1 MHPHTHRCTHVRAR
15 THTHTHTN
23 THTRNELVFYLLTP
37 NADFDQGWIQ
47 FDNKYTSGDA
57 TSAKT
62 DGAVPDGEYGENT
75 KMFFCCRQD
84 GSPRVPAVLPNTQPF
99 VLFPVG
105 SRCQRVE
112 GESWRPLTCLLS
124 VPNTQKRPLTC
135 LLSVP
140 NTQKC
145 PLTCL
150 LSVHNT
156 QSPTPSFLSAASVRE
171 WSAVSP
177 GIRGLAFL
185 VSSAPIFHHPFSS
198 QPQGI

>member
-1 MHPHTHRCTHVRAR
+1 MFENSFASHTH
-15 THTHTHTN
+15 
-23 THTRNELVFYLLTP
+23 NELVFYLFSP

-75 KMFFCCRQD
+75 KLFFCCRQD

-112 GESWRPLTCLLS
+112 GKSWRPLTCLVHNIQKRPLTCLLSVPNTQKRPLICLFS

-140 NTQKC
+140 NTQ
-145 PLTCL
+145 
-150 LSVHNT
+150 
-156 QSPTPSFLSAASVRE
+156 SPTPSFLSAASITE
-171 WSAVSP
+171 WSTVPS
-177 GIRGLAFL
+177 
-185 VSSAPIFHHPFSS
+185 
-198 QPQGI
+198 